1 MFNEN
6 TMLLMLYVA
15 QLLHISFM
23 TINIKERIETE
34 RNGTD
39 LFNIFF
45 KGWGNIC
52 IFRQ

>member
-23 TINIKERIETE
+23 TINIKERIEIK
-34 RNGTD
+34 RNGPFQYI
-39 LFNIFF
+39 L
-45 KGWGNIC
+45 KRVG
-52 IFRQ
+52 